1 MLQNATSRTPLS
13 VSLPKQSFFKKHLQ
27 SNYNTSYSAA
37 PYRCNNAQNQAH
49 DSGTPDYGS
58 AMESWRLIG
67 AGNPG
72 CISGAKASGVHDSA
86 TVVYRL
92 EAKKAIRIAKKVGNA
107 NVFEPVISRTVAGN
121 SLIDDLLGF
130 FGGRVEPVIARL
142 IESGKL
148 TMEDIKEAE
157 EALRSL
163 SRKDKRK

>member
-1 MLQNATSRTPLS
+1 MGKPKLTKAELQIMQVLWNRGALS
-13 VSLPKQSFFKKHLQ
+13 VREIQDAFPEQKRPAFTTVQ
-27 SNYNTSYSAA
+27 
-37 PYRCNNAQNQAH
+37 
-49 DSGTPDYGS
+49 
-58 AMESWRLIG
+58 
-67 AGNPG
+67 
-72 CISGAKASGVHDSA
+72 

-107 NVFEPVISRTVAGN
+107 NVFEPVMSRTVAGN